1 MGGLEP
7 FLFINQIFLM
17 SNKKNIKK
25 KDNKNDK
32 DVKKM
37 TSIPNKIEEKK
48 DIERDNFI
56 KFSWSWIL

>member
-7 FLFINQIFLM
+7 FLFINQTFLM

-25 KDNKNDK
+25 KDNKY
-32 DVKKM
+32 VKKI
-37 TSIPNKIEEKK
+37 TVIPNKIEEKK
-48 DIERDNFI
+48 DIDRDNFI